1 MVAINLDQNRASIA
15 QRLYNLFSGYDNYT
29 TFSNNAFG
37 PQVDSIES
45 LHDTIHSLVGGF
57 GPGQAVSQAGHMGYV
72 QWSAFDPVFF
82 LHHTMVD
89 RVLAI
94 WQALHPTAWVTP
106 SRALVNSYTIRR
118 GQTVSS
124 NTALAPFF
132 SSVNGSFW
140 DSDGVRDHTKFGYT
154 YAELLQGPIITP
166 NNVAVAAAQ
175 VRTAK
180 QAVNRMYGS
189 FSPAN
194 LFLKEL
200 RASGFKTSSSDKRV
214 KGGNVARSAMASK
227 IFVGDRYREWTANVY
242 VGKQALAEDGVG
254 ASSVN
259 FFLGGDV
266 PRGDPRDWSTA
277 PNHVGTMGVFA
288 SAGRYG
294 SNSPGNGHEVAV
306 SATMPLT
313 AALVKKVAS
322 GELQSLEPGDVEG
335 YLKAN
340 LKRVVLGR
348 KGEVVVECVEG
359 VRIEIVSSEVAAP
372 WSEEELPRWG
382 EGKVS
387 FEMC

>member
-37 PQVDSIES
+37 PQADSIES
-45 LHDTIHSLVGGF
+45 LHDTIHGLVGGF
-57 GPGQAVSQAGHMGYV
+57 GPGQAVSQAGHMGYI

-106 SRALVNSYTIRR
+106 SRALVSSYTIRR
-118 GQTVSS
+118 GQTVSA
-124 NTALAPFF
+124 NTALTPFF
-132 SSVNGSFW
+132 SSDNGSFW

-154 YAELLQGPIITP
+154 YAELLQGPIAT
-166 NNVAVAAAQ
+166 NNLAAAAAQ
-175 VRTAK
+175 VRSAK
-180 QAVNRMYGS
+180 KAVNRMYGS
-189 FSPAN
+189 FSPAS

-200 RASGFKTSSSDKRV
+200 RASGFKTSSSDKRTKRV
-214 KGGNVARSAMASK
+214 KFTRSAMASK
-227 IFVGDRYREWTANVY
+227 IFVGDRYHEWSANVY
-242 VGKQALAEDGVG
+242 VGKQALADDGVETT
-254 ASSVN
+254 SVN
-259 FFLGGDV
+259 FFLGDIPVGDS
-266 PRGDPRDWSTA
+266 RDWAAA

-288 SAGRYG
+288 SAGGYG
-294 SNSPGNGHEVAV
+294 SNSQGNDHEMAV
-306 SATMPLT
+306 SGTVPLT
-313 AALVKKVAS
+313 AVLMKKVGS
-322 GELQSLEPGDVEG
+322 GELASLEPGDVEG

-348 KGEVVVECVEG
+348 KGEVLVECVEG
-359 VRIEIVSSEVAAP
+359 VRVEIASSEVAAP

-382 EGKVS
+382 EGRVS